1 MFGVRSG
8 LSLLA
13 LIVVVVLPASA
24 FAAGTVRIV
33 QNDGTLQAYPG
44 VAMTMKGDKL
54 WMTSPDQ
61 VSTLTIAVRGANCWP
76 ENGVVYCAD
85 GEMSLHQAGK
95 VTAIPFTA
103 AKFYFNLTDKE
114 QSAGPLAGVFGGVG
128 CEAASSIGPRTV
140 VFAVMTAKGTH
151 ITGNGKLD

>member
-1 MFGVRSG
+1 MRSG
-8 LSLLA
+8 LLLVV
-13 LIVVVVLPASA
+13 LRIVLVLPASA

-33 QNDGTLQAYPG
+33 QSDGTLQAYPG
-44 VAMTMKGDKL
+44 VAITMKSDKL

-61 VSTLTIAVRGANCWP
+61 VSTLTIAVRGADCWP

-103 AKFYFNLTDKE
+103 AKFYFN
-114 QSAGPLAGVFGGVG
+114 
-128 CEAASSIGPRTV
+128 
-140 VFAVMTAKGTH
+140 
-151 ITGNGKLD
+151 